1 MHVRN
6 ADLAIYA
13 VHFAFW
19 SAFILGRILVRSSN
33 RRAGGVAPSASIAR
47 EKTTAPYSR
56 VVLAVH
62 MVAFAL
68 LYTGVA
74 LVAFNHVSVWYAGQR
89 LLGFVVIAVG
99 ALLVI
104 SALLYF
110 RSWRF
115 RAELA
120 AGHELATGGPYG
132 FLRHPLYMGFNLLAL
147 GTALWMPAT
156 LVWMGFVLIVIGSD
170 LRARA
175 EERILRKAFGSV
187 YLEYCTRVRRFIPG
201 IY

>member
-1 MHVRN
+1 MHGRY
-6 ADLAIYA
+6 ADLGIYA

-19 SAFILGRILVRSSN
+19 SAFIMARILVRSSDH
-33 RRAGGVAPSASIAR
+33 RAVGVAESAPVAR
-47 EKTTAPYSR
+47 EETTAPFSR

-62 MVAFAL
+62 MVAFAI
-68 LYTGVA
+68 LYSGVA
-74 LVAFNHVSVWYAGQR
+74 LVVFHHVPVWFSGQW

-104 SALLYF
+104 WALLYF

-120 AGHELATGGPYG
+120 AGHELATGGPFG
-132 FLRHPLYMGFNLLAL
+132 FLRHPLYMGLNLLAL

-156 LVWMGFVLIVIGSD
+156 LVWMGFAVMVIGSD

-175 EERILRKAFGSV
+175 EERILRGAFGSV

-201 IY
+201 VY